1 MLCEYNSVITEGLSK
16 ITAQEITLADIIFS
30 LRSCEYNLIS
40 LTWFP
45 ILYHVSILTVR
56 RNQIQTHVIIL
67 CEVQLTIMVRELAIT
82 EHYFSCFS
90 CWDGCFKIA
99 NYCIKYVEM
108 LFPSFLSIF
117 LKQNIRTCKLRSFD
131 CLRSLELSYVA
142 AVHASTCT
150 IVYNYG
156 QLHLQAHHEH

>member
-45 ILYHVSILTVR
+45 ILYHVSIMTVR

-99 NYCIKYVEM
+99 NI
-108 LFPSFLSIF
+108 I
-117 LKQNIRTCKLRSFD
+117 IRTSKLRSFD
-131 CLRSLELSYVA
+131 FLRSLDLSMYG
-142 AVHASTCT
+142 TCINLYHRHIT
-150 IVYNYG
+150 MFNFIYK
-156 QLHLQAHHEH
+156 LITSIK